1 MTVTQLFAGFPEV
14 RIVGDPNVEVDGIA
28 IDSRNVTPGVLFVAL
43 PGAKTD
49 GNRFISEA
57 IRRGASA
64 IAAEHPTVPAG
75 TTAIHIPNS
84 RRWLGEIASRLYGD
98 PSLKMRVVGITGTNG
113 KTTTAHLIEAILRSA
128 GANPA
133 FVGTVGYRWNGVT
146 RDAPHTTPE
155 ASDLHA
161 MFRTMLD
168 EGVTEV
174 VMECSSHGLEQG
186 RLGGVALD
194 VALFTNLTQDHLDF
208 HGTMEAYREAKWKLF
223 SELLDRS
230 PKEKRLAVL
239 NLDDPVGSEFRQR
252 LRLPTVTF
260 SVDSSSRADVHPIES
275 ALTADGIRARIR
287 IRSSEISIRSPLVGT
302 FNLSNILAALA
313 ASDALGVPASTAAAT
328 VDRFRSVPGRLER
341 IPNGRGVH
349 VFVDYAHTDD
359 ALRNVIR
366 GLAPLRQG
374 RLIVVFGCGGDR
386 DRGKRPKMARAAVEG
401 AEVAIVTSDNPRS
414 EKPEEI
420 IEEIVRGFPS
430 GTAIVK
436 PEELHSSSR
445 GVACSMSER
454 RAAIEHALSVAT
466 RGDVVLIA
474 GKGHETYQEIAGVR
488 HPFDDRIVAGE
499 WFRRNG

>member
-1 MTVTQLFAGFPEV
+1 MTVAQLFAGFPEV
-14 RIVGDPNVEVDGIA
+14 RIVGNPNVEVSGIA
-28 IDSRNVTPGVLFVAL
+28 IDSRNVGPGVLFVAL
-43 PGAKTD
+43 PGTKTD
-49 GNRFISEA
+49 GNRFVAEA
-57 IRRGASA
+57 IRRGAPA
-64 IAAEHPTVPAG
+64 VVAEHPNVPVG
-75 TTAIHIPNS
+75 TTAIHLPNG
-84 RRWLGEIASRLYGD
+84 RRRLGEIASRLYGD
-98 PSLKMRVVGITGTNG
+98 PSLKMRVVGVTGTNG
-113 KTTTAHLIEAILRSA
+113 KTTTAHLIEAILRNA
-128 GANPA
+128 GSNPA

-146 RDAPHTTPE
+146 REAPHTTPE

-208 HGTMEAYREAKWKLF
+208 HGTMDSYREAKWKLF
-223 SELLDRS
+223 SELLEHS
-230 PKEKRLAVL
+230 PKEKRLAVV
-239 NLDDPVGSEFRQR
+239 NLDDPVGAEFHRR

-260 SVDSSSRADVHPIES
+260 SVRPSSKADVCPIES

-287 IRSSEISIRSPLVGT
+287 IRSSELPIRSPLVGT

-313 ASDALGVPASTAAAT
+313 ASDALGIPAGTAAAA
-328 VDRFRSVPGRLER
+328 VDGFRLVPGRLER
-341 IPNGRGVH
+341 IANGKGIH

-359 ALRNVIR
+359 ALRNVIV

-386 DRGKRPKMARAAVEG
+386 DRGKRPKMARVAAEG
-401 AEVAIVTSDNPRS
+401 ADVVIVTSDNPRS
-414 EKPEEI
+414 EKPEKI
-420 IEEIVRGFPS
+420 IEEIVS
-430 GTAIVK
+430 GLPKGTRIVK
-436 PEELHSSSR
+436 PEELQSSSR

-454 RAAIEHALSVAT
+454 RAAIEHALSVAA

-488 HPFDDRIVAGE
+488 HPFDDRTVAGA
-499 WFRRNG
+499 WFGRNG